1 VSVDVLVI
9 GSGAG
14 GATTALELARR
25 GRSVLVLEEG
35 DAHPPDA
42 YGHTA
47 PEAMGLLYRRRG
59 MTPILGPTPIGYI
72 EGCCVGGSTEIN
84 SGFWHRTPDEIL
96 ADWSTRF
103 DLADAAPHDL
113 APDFAWAEEELGVG
127 LHPRALP
134 ESSAIL
140 ARGIAALG
148 WAGEQVPRAAPGC
161 ENRNACAHGCAS
173 GAKQGMSRSLLPRAA
188 ALGAQLLPRCRV
200 QKIVRRGPRAT
211 GVIAW
216 LRDTAGAERE
226 VRIDAEHLFV
236 CCGPTETPALL
247 RRSGIRANV
256 GESLRLHPMLK
267 VAARFDRPV
276 HAESSVLPL
285 LQVKEFWPDV
295 SFGGSFFT
303 AGHLAMLLGDNGPD
317 FAPSRR
323 DRERVATFYV
333 AVRAAG
339 RGGVRPAPFDARA
352 SMPRYEVT
360 HGDLRHLS
368 VGLAR
373 LCRLLLAAGARSIVP
388 AVRGLAP
395 IETEQAAL
403 RWERELLPRRSLA
416 LTAVHAFASCP
427 MGERASICAVD
438 SFGRVPGVENLR
450 VADASML
457 PDSPGVNPQGSVM
470 AFARRNAR
478 HFCEA
483 TRP

>member
-1 VSVDVLVI
+1 VTVDVLVI

-14 GATTALELARR
+14 GATTALELAGR

-35 DAHPPDA
+35 DAHAPDA
-42 YGHTA
+42 YGRSA
-47 PEAMGLLYRRRG
+47 PEAMGRLYRRRG

-96 ADWSTRF
+96 EEWRTRF
-103 DLADAAPHDL
+103 DLAGAAPNDL
-113 APDFAWAEEELGVG
+113 APHFKWAEEQLGVG
-127 LHPRALP
+127 VYGRPLP

-161 ENRNACAHGCAS
+161 ESRNACAHGCAS
-173 GAKQGMSRSLLPRAA
+173 GAKQGMSRSLLPRAG
-188 ALGAQLLPRCRV
+188 ALGAKVLPRCRV
-200 QKIVRRGPRAT
+200 QRIVRHGPRAV

-216 LRDTAGAERE
+216 LRDPDGAERE

-256 GESLRLHPMLK
+256 GDSLRLHPMLK

-285 LQVKEFWPDV
+285 LQVKEFWPEV
-295 SFGGSFFT
+295 SFGGAFFT

-317 FAPSRR
+317 FAPSMR
-323 DRERVATFYV
+323 DRDRMASFYV
-333 AVRAAG
+333 AVRGAG
-339 RGGVRPAPFDARA
+339 RGRVRPAAFDARA
-352 SMPRYEVT
+352 SMPRYELT

-373 LCRLLLAAGARSIVP
+373 LSRLLLAAGARSVVP

-395 IETEQAAL
+395 IETERTAL
-403 RWERELLPRRSLA
+403 RWEHDLLPRRSLA

-438 SFGRVPGVENLR
+438 SFGRVRGVENLR

-470 AFARRNAR
+470 AFARRNAQR
-478 HFCEA
+478 FCEEA
-483 TRP
+483 RP